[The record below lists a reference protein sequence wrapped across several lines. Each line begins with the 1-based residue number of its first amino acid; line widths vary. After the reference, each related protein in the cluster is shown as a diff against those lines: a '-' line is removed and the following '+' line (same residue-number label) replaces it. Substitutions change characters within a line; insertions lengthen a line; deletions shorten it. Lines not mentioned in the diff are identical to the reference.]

1 MINAH
6 IRRVMSQVAMN
17 WRVEPVHK
25 INRSNSAY
33 HSVQPR
39 LLAALAGIEA
49 RAITLSESRSVG
61 AIILRVLLRARVS
74 ESSSPVATTS
84 GSGPVV
90 ARQLRPYIGLWV
102 PRASVMAIESEAPIE
117 R

>member
-1 MINAH
+1 M
-6 IRRVMSQVAMN
+6 
-17 WRVEPVHK
+17 
-25 INRSNSAY
+25 
-33 HSVQPR
+33 QPR
-39 LLAALAGIEA
+39 LLAVLAGIQV